1 MDYEE
6 KYKEA
11 IEGIQEILSSG
22 QESITMSRLKL
33 RLQGIFPE
41 LKESGDEK
49 IRKALIRF
57 HKSTIDVDGIKG
69 EDILAWLEK
78 QGEQK
83 PDDNIEP
90 KFKVGD
96 KITYIGERK
105 ELIADNKYTIKE
117 ISKNCYISTLGNK
130 IPFSMQEYYTT
141 LNDTKF
147 KVDDWVV
154 YDHRAYQVVE
164 LPKEGCINLGL
175 RRNGKIVFAPSTY
188 CRLWTIQDAKDG
200 DVLYLQK
207 DGKEHIIIYKGIIKE
222 RFRTFVSAYCAYNGI
237 VDDFC
242 FADVSRYADIAYGGV
257 MPATEEQRD
266 TLFSKMHEAG
276 YAWDAEKK
284 EFKLLITN
292 GGDFESMP
300 IDEEVQKLHDA
311 NVRKEFKWDSENK
324 IMTIY
329 GVTYEEM
336 KALDDFIYCL
346 RSGTKCPKGEKGEEG
361 FTYQI
366 ETDNGRDNDKKR
378 TN

>member
-1 MDYEE
+1 
-6 KYKEA
+6 
-11 IEGIQEILSSG
+11 
-22 QESITMSRLKL
+22 
-33 RLQGIFPE
+33 
-41 LKESGDEK
+41 
-49 IRKALIRF
+49 
-57 HKSTIDVDGIKG
+57 
-69 EDILAWLEK
+69 
-78 QGEQK
+78 
-83 PDDNIEP
+83 
-90 KFKVGD
+90 
-96 KITYIGERK
+96 
-105 ELIADNKYTIKE
+105 
-117 ISKNCYISTLGNK
+117 
-130 IPFSMQEYYTT
+130 
-141 LNDTKF
+141 
-147 KVDDWVV
+147 
-154 YDHRAYQVVE
+154 
-164 LPKEGCINLGL
+164 
-175 RRNGKIVFAPSTY
+175 
-188 CRLWTIQDAKDG
+188 
-200 DVLYLQK
+200 
-207 DGKEHIIIYKGIIKE
+207 
-222 RFRTFVSAYCAYNGI
+222 
-237 VDDFC
+237 
-242 FADVSRYADIAYGGV
+242 